1 MVNKAFFSAD
11 ESLHGSIVSET
22 EEQEW
27 ILLQADSYMEP
38 PEVIN
43 WVPLLITGL
52 KGTGKDPHFISPAQ
66 LAT

>member
-1 MVNKAFFSAD
+1 MNEAFLPAD
-11 ESLHGSIVSET
+11 ESLHDLIVSET

-38 PEVIN
+38 PEVRN

-52 KGTGKDPHFISPAQ
+52 KGTG
-66 LAT
+66 